1 MISDD
6 EPLDKK
12 DITAE
17 ITGQVFDLDS
27 MEEEPE
33 EETPIEEAEEDGLNP
48 VVGIL
53 DMLICSSPKI
63 LQKYGYPSP
72 DLEIW
77 EDWGKENLS
86 KAFNEYMPDSA
97 GTAVSSPLFCGVMGA
112 GALVFAFLPVIL
124 HFIDKQGEEKK
135 KALEEAKRAE
145 VKAAEEPIVYE
156 NTYETPAPPSGI
168 ISTAPVSMGTM
179 TALEKFKASGEEA
192 NFAGF

>member
-17 ITGQVFDLDS
+17 ITGQVFNLDE

-33 EETPIEEAEEDGLNP
+33 EAPTEEVEEEGLNP
-48 VVGIL
+48 IVGIM

-72 DLEIW
+72 DLDIW

-86 KAFNEYMPDSA
+86 KAFNEYMPD
-97 GTAVSSPLFCGVMGA
+97 TASETVSSPLFCGIMGT

-135 KALEEAKRAE
+135 KALEEVKRAE
-145 VKAAEEPIVYE
+145 MKPAEEPTTYE
-156 NTYETPAPPSGI
+156 DTYETPVPPSGI

-179 TALEKFKASGEEA
+179 TALEKFRSQGEEA
-192 NFAGF
+192 SFAGF